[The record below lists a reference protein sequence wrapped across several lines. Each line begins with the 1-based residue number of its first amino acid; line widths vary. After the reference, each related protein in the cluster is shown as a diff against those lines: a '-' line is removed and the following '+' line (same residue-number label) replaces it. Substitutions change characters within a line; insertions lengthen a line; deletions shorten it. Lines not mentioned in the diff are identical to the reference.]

1 MHYVYLYNTNLT
13 EIILALNALYSYAI
27 EQNIRIKVSSIRD
40 TLIRELLITFHYHP
54 VLIYGKMKLTTA
66 KNLKNKMRFNDIV
79 DLKYF
84 QLHHKKSIGF
94 TDILFL
100 QKVKEIVLPF
110 NKIVFKGKT
119 NSSCFQFD
127 FRNTNINKMKKIVG
141 KFGKID
147 SVCVGGRKSKNYF
160 EYRLNHFDNIRRIS
174 QTILS
179 CNYFFGSDAGMANLA
194 GTIGIPAKII
204 LQEKEPIIKKCKK
217 EMYDFFYKDFLYY
230 DNNLKLL

>member
-27 EQNIRIKVSSIRD
+27 EQNIRIKVASYRD
-40 TLIRELLITFHYHP
+40 TLVRELLITFHYYP
-54 VLIYGKMKLTTA
+54 VLIYGKMKLSTA
-66 KNLKNKMRFNDIV
+66 KKLAYKMRFEDMV
-79 DLKYF
+79 GLKYF
-84 QLHHKKSIGF
+84 KLHHRKFIGF
-94 TDILFL
+94 TNVNFVS
-100 QKVKEIVLPF
+100 QVKEIILPF

-119 NSSCFQFD
+119 NSSCFQLNFK
-127 FRNTNINKMKKIVG
+127 NTNVNKMRKIIG
-141 KFGKID
+141 KLGKID
-147 SVCVGGRKSKNYF
+147 SICVGGRKNKNYF
-160 EYRLNHFDNIRRIS
+160 EYRLNHFDNIRKIS

-179 CNYFFGSDAGMANLA
+179 CNYFFGVDAGMANLA

-204 LQEKEPIIKKCKK
+204 FQERKKNIKKCKK